1 MSARGKF
8 RGVADRCGSLLVVLV
23 GMGVLPPQAEAAP
36 PPADT
41 AAIAVYVEVLPS
53 STGGVVPQRL
63 ADAAPVP
70 LLEPAQA
77 AVEASGGAD
86 ADVLERVATAPAI
99 GAPRNTP
106 AVRPESVEPARVAFP
121 TVVGSLA
128 GESARGPWLIGGLA
142 LATGVAVGAAV
153 KRRRAR

>member
-1 MSARGKF
+1 MG
-8 RGVADRCGSLLVVLV
+8 L
-23 GMGVLPPQAEAAP
+23 GVLPQAVAAP

-53 STGGVVPQRL
+53 STGGVVPQRVP

-86 ADVLERVATAPAI
+86 ADVLERVATAPAL

-106 AVRPESVEPARVAFP
+106 TVRPESVEPARVALP

-142 LATGVAVGAAV
+142 LATGVAAGAAV

>member
-1 MSARGKF
+1 MRQPTCRAHGLGRT
-8 RGVADRCGSLLVVLV
+8 L
-23 GMGVLPPQAEAAP
+23 PQAAAAP

-53 STGGVVPQRL
+53 STGGVVPQRVP

-86 ADVLERVATAPAI
+86 AEVLERVATAPAL

-142 LATGVAVGAAV
+142 LATGVAAGAAV

>member
-1 MSARGKF
+1 MG
-8 RGVADRCGSLLVVLV
+8 L
-23 GMGVLPPQAEAAP
+23 GVLLPQAAAAP

-53 STGGVVPQRL
+53 STGGVVPQRVP

-86 ADVLERVATAPAI
+86 AEVLERVATAPAL